1 MISSKVPYICLACV
15 LLLSAPKDAAA
26 GSAATGAN
34 EGQTQSKPGIG
45 SLETA
50 AVAFRALAV
59 ATAKGLHGP
68 GGALLSAEA
77 QSAYCANEQKRY
89 SRLLESVRR
98 GEVTDVREEADPWT
112 EDPDVLLNRR
122 YKSVLYWLNS
132 GFGIPV
138 QGTGQAEGDEQEKL
152 YFLKPDELK
161 ASQRAWILF
170 RDQHA
175 KVFCALN
182 PKVDE
187 ADWLYWLT
195 SQRVSEMDAWMRF
208 PASVESI
215 GKSAIE
221 SSKLVK
227 AVQALQSVMAFADTQ
242 KKLEKPLDMRVGR
255 ERYFEFLDT
264 DWPPLKALLLQF
276 LSKRQQ
282 DDYQK
287 AVEKGQLVIKK
298 RQAPTRKELETLIDA
313 GEGGTIAIME
323 AGLLSIYAKH
333 DRILQMKPFVK
344 FMPVLLQAELMSL
357 IAVLEK
363 HGV

>member
-1 MISSKVPYICLACV
+1 VPHFCLACV

-26 GSAATGAN
+26 RAN
-34 EGQTQSKPGIG
+34 ESPMQSKPGIG
-45 SLETA
+45 SSESA
-50 AVAFRALAV
+50 AVAFRALAE
-59 ATAKGLHGP
+59 ATARGLHGP

-77 QSAYCANEQKRY
+77 QKAYCGNEQKRY

-98 GEVTDVREEADPWT
+98 GEITDVYGELDPWT

-138 QGTGQAEGDEQEKL
+138 QVTGQAEGEEPTKL
-152 YFLKPDELK
+152 YFVKPDELK

-170 RDQHA
+170 RDEHA
-175 KVFCALN
+175 KLFCALN

-187 ADWLYWLT
+187 SDWLYWLT

-215 GKSAIE
+215 GKSAIDPP
-221 SSKLVK
+221 KVVK
-227 AVQALQSVMAFADTQ
+227 TVQALQSVMKFADTQ
-242 KKLEKPLDMRVGR
+242 KKLEGRLDMRVGNS
-255 ERYFEFLDT
+255 RYNEFLET
-264 DWPPLKALLLQF
+264 EWPPLRALLLQF
-276 LSKRQQ
+276 LSQRQQ
-282 DDYQK
+282 EDYQK
-287 AVEKGQLVIKK
+287 ALEKGELVLKK
-298 RQAPTRKELETLIDA
+298 KLVPIRKEVDLFIA
-313 GEGGTIAIME
+313 ANEGGSMASLV
-323 AGLLSIYAKH
+323 ANGVHIYSEH
-333 DRILQMKPFVK
+333 DRILRMKPFVK

-357 IAVLEK
+357 FAVLEK